1 MRVLVGGAE
10 ASGVQV
16 ITSDTG
22 QVIGL
27 QAVTLRGSREC
38 QVLIQ
43 DAEGHNEYILPQKFT
58 YVQASNM
65 LVVTSVSPSFAK
77 ESQQQEIFVSGR
89 NIATLNIGQ
98 LQEVIFSSYKGYDPI
113 DNIYIVEYTGTY
125 NDQPVTIERRIK
137 LTVGDIA
144 PISEIT
150 KRQINGD
157 EIRLQRR

>member
-27 QAVTLRGSREC
+27 QAVTGSREC

-65 LVVTSVSPSFAK
+65 LVVTGVSRP
-77 ESQQQEIFVSGR
+77 
-89 NIATLNIGQ
+89 
-98 LQEVIFSSYKGYDPI
+98 
-113 DNIYIVEYTGTY
+113 
-125 NDQPVTIERRIK
+125 
-137 LTVGDIA
+137 
-144 PISEIT
+144 
-150 KRQINGD
+150 
-157 EIRLQRR
+157 LQRNRSSRKSLYPAGI